1 MERLRLNEI
10 SEARATED
18 AVREAAE
25 SVLGAEVHT
34 VSPLPFGNINR
45 VFKVESAARSCVVK
59 VFTYAGWPEAGKL
72 PWVESQLTLH
82 GVPRARLLHYTR
94 DDSLFPHGFSVSEFV
109 EGENCK
115 AAVREGR
122 LTPSR
127 YFELVGAL
135 LRRIHAIRP
144 PRYGNVGDGAGT
156 DEDFVGWLLACD
168 LRDRM
173 LEIGDGTRPAETLY
187 PLIERAVEPV
197 LRRYESRFRPA
208 LLHADATPKNALL
221 DGAGRFLLIDWD
233 EAIAGFWVK
242 DYTNLTYWYS
252 YIARQDDKRDGADE
266 VANAFFRGYGEPG
279 FDREELREI
288 EHALHTT
295 QAADILA
302 YQYKFGDVGEF
313 KRTREILLQLLD
325 APPARRS
332 RT

>member
-1 MERLRLNEI
+1 VS
-10 SEARATED
+10 SEVRATED

-25 SVLGAEVHT
+25 SVLGAGACA
-34 VSPLPFGNINR
+34 VSPLAFGNINR
-45 VFKVESAARSCVVK
+45 VFKVESKERACVVK
-59 VFTYAGWPEAGKL
+59 VFTCADWPEAGKL
-72 PWVESQLTLH
+72 PWVESQLDRSD
-82 GVPRARLLHYTR
+82 VPRARLLHYTR
-94 DDSLFPHGFSVSEFV
+94 DDALFPHGFSVSEFV

-115 AAVREGR
+115 AAVREER
-122 LTPSR
+122 LTPAR
-127 YFELVGAL
+127 YFELAGDL
-135 LRRIHAIRP
+135 LRRVHAIRP
-144 PRYGNVGDGAGT
+144 PRHGNIGDGAGT
-156 DEDFVGWLLACD
+156 NDDFIAWLLSCD

-173 LEIGDGTRPAETLY
+173 REMDDGTRPAETLY

-197 LRRYESRFRPA
+197 LRRFESRFRPA
-208 LLHADATPKNALL
+208 LLHADATPKNGLL
-221 DGAGRFLLIDWD
+221 DGAGRFILVDWD

-252 YIARQDDKRDGADE
+252 YIAREDDKRERADE

-279 FDREELREI
+279 FEREELREI

-302 YQYKFGDVGEF
+302 YLYKIGDAQGCE
-313 KRTREILLQLLD
+313 RTREILLHLLD